1 MMTLDPGRILIVD
14 DDEAG
19 RYAWARLLRD
29 AGHTVFET
37 SSAADGE
44 VLLRE
49 CLPELVVLDVHLPDG
64 NGIELTRQLKADDQ
78 LKAIMV
84 LQMSASFVH
93 DADQV
98 RGLEAG
104 ADAYLTEPTSPGVF
118 LATVRALLRLS
129 RAERALKDALAKE
142 HEARAEAEAANLL
155 KDDFLANLSHELRTP
170 LQAIVSWAAVLRTPG
185 LERSAFDQ
193 AVEVITRN
201 ARAQTTLIED
211 LLDISRITSGQL
223 KLDWATVDLM
233 HTLRDAVESLRPAA
247 QAKGVAVEAD
257 LAKCAPA
264 PVLGDPMRLQ
274 QVFWNLLTNAVKF
287 TPNGGTVSIRASVKA
302 LRAQVAIADTGR
314 GISPEFLPRVF
325 DRFRRGESAS
335 KGTEPG
341 LGLGLAIA
349 HDVVMLH
356 GGELK
361 ASSDGPGRGATFTVT
376 LPVLQPASPM
386 RIAGEAPRVTES

>member
-1 MMTLDPGRILIVD
+1 MINLDPGRILIVD
-14 DDEAG
+14 DDQPG

-29 AGHTVFET
+29 AGHTVFEAT
-37 SSAADGE
+37 NLTDGE

-49 CLPELVVLDVHLPDG
+49 CFPELVVLDVHLPDG
-64 NGIELTRQLKADDQ
+64 SGIELTRRLKADDHF
-78 LKAIMV
+78 KPIMV
-84 LQMSASFVH
+84 LQMSASFVQ

-104 ADAYLTEPTSPGVF
+104 ADAYLTEPTSAGVF

-129 RAERALKDALAKE
+129 RAERALKDALTKE
-142 HEARAEAEAANLL
+142 HEARAEAEAANRL

-211 LLDISRITSGQL
+211 LLDVSRITSGQL

-233 HTLRDAVESLRPAA
+233 NTLRDAVENLRPAA
-247 QAKGVAVEAD
+247 QAKGIAVETD
-257 LAKCAPA
+257 LARCAQT
-264 PVLGDPMRLQ
+264 PVRADPMRLQ

-287 TPNGGTVSIRASVKA
+287 TPNGGTVSISASVKA
-302 LRAQVAIADTGR
+302 RLAQVAIADTGR

-325 DRFRRGESAS
+325 DRFRRGDPAIR
-335 KGTEPG
+335 GNEPG

-356 GGELK
+356 GGELR

-376 LPVLQPASPM
+376 LPLLQAATAT
-386 RIAGEAPRVTES
+386 RIACQAPRVADS

>member
-1 MMTLDPGRILIVD
+1 MINLDPGRILIVD
-14 DDEAG
+14 DDQPG
-19 RYAWARLLRD
+19 RYVWARLLRD
-29 AGHTVFET
+29 AGHTVFEA
-37 SSAADGE
+37 SNIADGD

-49 CLPELVVLDVHLPDG
+49 CRPELVVLDVRLPDG
-64 NGIELTRQLKADDQ
+64 NGIELTRRLKADDQ

-84 LQMSASFVH
+84 LQMSASFVQ

-129 RAERALKDALAKE
+129 RAERGLKTALAKE
-142 HEARAEAEAANLL
+142 HEARADAEAANRL

-170 LQAIVSWAAVLRTPG
+170 LQAIISWTAVLRTPG
-185 LERSAFDQ
+185 LERSTFDQ

-201 ARAQTTLIED
+201 AQAQTALIED

-223 KLDWATVDLM
+223 KLEWATVDLM
-233 HTLRDAVESLRPAA
+233 NTLQDAVENLRPAA
-247 QAKGVAVEAD
+247 QAKGIVVETDLTPCAATPVHAD
-257 LAKCAPA
+257 PT
-264 PVLGDPMRLQ
+264 RLQ

-287 TPNGGTVSIRASVKA
+287 TPKGGTVSVRASVNA
-302 LRAQVAIADTGR
+302 HRAHVAIADTGR

-325 DRFRRGESAS
+325 DRFRRGESSAR
-335 KGTEPG
+335 GTEPG

-356 GGELK
+356 GGELN
-361 ASSDGPGRGATFTVT
+361 ATSDGPGCGATFTVT
-376 LPVLQPASPM
+376 LPVLETGPAT
-386 RIAGEAPRVTES
+386 RIAGDATRVADS